1 MNEEE
6 KNVIEELSEDG
17 NAPNEQKPS
26 LFAQI
31 FEWIETLAL
40 YFSVAMLILLI
51 GFSHSPVVG
60 SSMYPT
66 LKNGDMLIVRKL
78 AYSPKNGDIV
88 VCQSE
93 TYGLE
98 TPLVKRIIATEGQTV
113 EIDYDT
119 WTVKVDGKEIPE
131 EYINRENRK
140 MDESD
145 WLESS
150 FTVPDGMVFVMG
162 DNRNDSYDSRFSLVG
177 FIDERMILGKVA
189 MKILPLSDIEI
200 Y

>member
-6 KNVIEELSEDG
+6 KNVIDELTEDG
-17 NAPNEQKPS
+17 NVSGEQKPS
-26 LFAQI
+26 AFTQI
-31 FEWIETLAL
+31 FEWIETLVL
-40 YFSVAMLILLI
+40 YFSVAMLILLVL
-51 GFSHSPVVG
+51 FSHSPVVG

-78 AYSPKNGDIV
+78 MYSPKSGDIV

-119 WTVKVDGKEIPE
+119 WTVKVDGKVIPE
-131 EYINRENRK
+131 EYINRENGK
-140 MDESD
+140 MDGSN
-145 WLESS
+145 WLEPS

-177 FIDERMILGKVA
+177 FIDERMIFGKVA

>member
-6 KNVIEELSEDG
+6 KNVIDELTENG
-17 NAPNEQKPS
+17 NVSGEQKPS
-26 LFAQI
+26 AFTQI
-31 FEWIETLAL
+31 FEWIETLVL
-40 YFSVAMLILLI
+40 YFSVAMLILLVL
-51 GFSHSPVVG
+51 FSHSPVVG

-78 AYSPKNGDIV
+78 MYSPKSGDIV

-98 TPLVKRIIATEGQTV
+98 TPLVKRIIATEGQAV
-113 EIDYDT
+113 EIDYNT
-119 WTVKVDGKEIPE
+119 WTVKVDGKVIPE
-131 EYINRENRK
+131 EYINRKNGK
-140 MDESD
+140 MDGSN
-145 WLESS
+145 WLEPS

-162 DNRNDSYDSRFSLVG
+162 DNRNDSYDSRYSLVG
-177 FIDERMILGKVA
+177 FIDERMIFGKVA